1 MFRFLLGMIAMAL
14 IAAFF
19 TKPGPEAAQDEL
31 RRQVQLAV
39 ANEGLDGKSGLD
51 AAALLLCRADPRA
64 CTDFLVSGID
74 LAYEDRFLYARIDLE
89 GFDLTATC
97 YGLYTRFWCPDGLR
111 PAKER

>member
-1 MFRFLLGMIAMAL
+1 MFRFILGMIAMAL
-14 IAAFF
+14 IAAFA
-19 TKPGPEAAQDEL
+19 TKPGRGAAQDEL

-74 LAYEDRFLYARIDLE
+74 LAYEDRYLYARIDLS
-89 GFDLTATC
+89 GYDMTATC
-97 YGLYTRFWCPDGLR
+97 YGLYTRFWCPDGLKPVR
-111 PAKER
+111 GR